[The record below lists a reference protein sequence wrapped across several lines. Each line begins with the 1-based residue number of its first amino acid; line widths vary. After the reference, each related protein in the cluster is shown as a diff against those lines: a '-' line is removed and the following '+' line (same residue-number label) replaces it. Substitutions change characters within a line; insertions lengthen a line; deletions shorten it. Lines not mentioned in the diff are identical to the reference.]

1 MNNYINTVTDA
12 VNKAID
18 NLKFNNDVPKLYQ
31 PVIYTLSGKGKR
43 LRPVLMILAYSL
55 YRDDY
60 QRIMNN
66 AIAMEVYH
74 NFTLLHDDVMDNAD
88 VRRGKPCVH
97 IKWNENT
104 AILSG
109 DAMLILAYKLM
120 TQDFVSGT
128 CRINPNVF
136 AKVLDTFNDA
146 TLGVCEGQQF
156 DMDFENSDFVSEYQ
170 YMNMI
175 RLKTS
180 LLLACSLKIGAL
192 LAEADDN
199 DAQMLYDFGEK
210 LGLAFQ
216 LQDDLLDVYGDP
228 KVFGKNTG
236 GDITENKKTYMLIKT
251 FELADDKQK
260 EIMNHWI
267 SLKKFDKQEKIN
279 AVKQIYEQVNIK
291 QLCQQKIQC
300 LFDEA
305 LNMLDT
311 ISPDDEKKIHLKKF
325 ALSLMDRNV

>member
-1 MNNYINTVTDA
+1 MDNYINTITEA
-12 VNKAID
+12 VNKTID
-18 NLKFNNDVPKLYQ
+18 DLNYNDNVPNLYL
-31 PVIYTLSGKGKR
+31 PVSYTLSGGGKR

-60 QRIMNN
+60 HHIMNN
-66 AIAMEVYH
+66 AIALEVYH
-74 NFTLLHDDVMDNAD
+74 NFTLLHDDVMDNAEI
-88 VRRGKPCVH
+88 RRGKPCVH
-97 IKWNENT
+97 VKWNENT

-120 TQDFVSGT
+120 SRDFITDGNIIS
-128 CRINPNVF
+128 PNAF
-136 AKVLDTFNDA
+136 AKALDTFNDA

-156 DMDFENSDFVSEYQ
+156 DMDFEEADNVSEVQ

-180 LLLACSLKIGAL
+180 LLLACALKIGAQ
-192 LAEADDN
+192 LAEADDK

-236 GDITENKKTYMLIKT
+236 GDITENKKTYMLIKVL
-251 FELADDKQK
+251 ELADIKQK
-260 EIMNHWI
+260 EVLNHWI
-267 SLKKFDKQEKIN
+267 SLKEFNRQEKIN
-279 AVKQIYEQVNIK
+279 AFKQIYEMVNIK
-291 QLCQQKIQC
+291 EICQQKIQS

-305 LNMLDT
+305 LIILNKV
-311 ISPDDEKKIHLKKF
+311 SVEDEKKRHLKQF
-325 ALSLMDRNV
+325 ALSLLNRNS